1 MKNVHWVLT
10 FVEKTRQGVEREFER
25 TLRADRYDEREVR
38 RMAQTMHD
46 SFSRNGRVMLPGF
59 DLGRRAW

>member
-1 MKNVHWVLT
+1 MKADTWVLT

-25 TLRADRYDEREVR
+25 TLSAVRYDEREAR
-38 RMAQTMHD
+38 ILAAKMHD

-59 DLGRRAW
+59 DLDRRAW